1 MTQYF
6 IPESKLDPENDDHD
20 AGARYKEWAKAGLV
34 TICDGNETDM
44 EQVAA
49 WFYQLQKEYGI
60 KLYKCGYDQRFAK
73 EWLSAMEAYGWSAKY
88 GDVEMILQNAATLN
102 NAINLVEA
110 ELKSRNI
117 NYNENPVDKW
127 CFSNACLKQNDQ
139 RQALVVKTSND
150 KKIDGAVTLV
160 SLFELYRRYKSDLRN
175 LAGRGAAGGGKEEN
189 GNP

>member
-6 IPESKLDPENDDHD
+6 IPESKLDPENDDHN
-20 AGARYKEWAKAGLV
+20 AGAHYREWAKAGLV
-34 TICDGNETDM
+34 TVCEGNETDLA
-44 EQVAA
+44 QVAE
-49 WFYQLQKEYGI
+49 WFYTLQKKQGI

-73 EWLSAMEAYGWSAKY
+73 EWLAAMETYGWSTKY
-88 GDVEMILQNAATLN
+88 GDIEMIQQNAETLN

-117 NYNENPVDKW
+117 NYNENPVDRW
-127 CFSNACLKQNDQ
+127 CFGNACLKLNDR
-139 RQALVVKTSND
+139 RQALVIKPSND

-175 LAGRGAAGGGKEEN
+175 LAGRGARGGTEQN
-189 GNP
+189 GNS